1 MNIDGIKG
9 IGEKTREL
17 FEKINIY
24 DTKDL
29 LNYYPRNYDFFG
41 KPVAIDTIDNEKVV
55 SIIGK
60 FHSKLVPVSKG
71 RVKITSGIFV
81 DENGMKLQIIW
92 YNMPYLAKTI
102 FVDNVYILRG
112 TLKRDKLG
120 RVVKMLQ
127 PEVYTT
133 EKYKEKLDSLQPI
146 YSLTKGLT
154 NNIVKK
160 AVLESFRI
168 HKDIVEFEYLP
179 ENIRKQKGL
188 ISEEDALHQIH
199 FPKNEEEAIRARKRL
214 SFDEFLL
221 FILSLKRLKKT
232 DNNIQN
238 QFKITMDKRTE
249 KFMERLPFSLTNAQK
264 KVIRE
269 IDIDMSSDKVM
280 NRLVQGDVGS
290 GKTIVAQLALM
301 NTVFAGYQ
309 GGLMA
314 PTEVLAKQHY
324 NNFVKCFEKYNI
336 DIKVVLLTGSMTAKE
351 KREAYYQIE
360 NGIADIIIGTHALIV
375 DKVKYKKL
383 GLVITDEQH
392 RFGVAQRKT
401 FFTKGENPHILV
413 MSATPIPRTLAIILY
428 GDLDIS
434 IIDELPSNRQPIKN
448 CVVTTDYRPKAY
460 DFIKKQ
466 IDLGHQVYIIC
477 PMVEENDNIEACDV
491 ISYTEQLREVFS
503 EKYKIEYLHGK
514 MKAKDK
520 NSIMERFANGDIH
533 ILVSTTVIEVGVNVP
548 NTTVMMVENSERFG
562 LATLHQLR
570 GRVGRGNSQSYCIF
584 VSGSKNEEKLKR
596 LKILNE
602 SNDGFYI
609 ASEDLKLR
617 GPGDL
622 FGIKQSGDLIFKIG
636 DIYGDADMLKEAS
649 QVAKEIEANSNTFSP
664 KDLELL
670 NEKINKYTYEVLSRV
685 NL

>member
-1 MNIDGIKG
+1 M
-9 IGEKTREL
+9 
-17 FEKINIY
+17 
-24 DTKDL
+24 
-29 LNYYPRNYDFFG
+29 
-41 KPVAIDTIDNEKVV
+41 
-55 SIIGK
+55 
-60 FHSKLVPVSKG
+60 
-71 RVKITSGIFV
+71 
-81 DENGMKLQIIW
+81 
-92 YNMPYLAKTI
+92 
-102 FVDNVYILRG
+102 
-112 TLKRDKLG
+112 
-120 RVVKMLQ
+120 
-127 PEVYTT
+127 
-133 EKYKEKLDSLQPI
+133 
-146 YSLTKGLT
+146 
-154 NNIVKK
+154 
-160 AVLESFRI
+160 
-168 HKDIVEFEYLP
+168 
-179 ENIRKQKGL
+179 
-188 ISEEDALHQIH
+188 
-199 FPKNEEEAIRARKRL
+199 
-214 SFDEFLL
+214 
-221 FILSLKRLKKT
+221 
-232 DNNIQN
+232 
-238 QFKITMDKRTE
+238 
-249 KFMERLPFSLTNAQK
+249 
-264 KVIRE
+264 
-269 IDIDMSSDKVM
+269 
-280 NRLVQGDVGS
+280 
-290 GKTIVAQLALM
+290 
-301 NTVFAGYQ
+301 
-309 GGLMA
+309 
-314 PTEVLAKQHY
+314 
-324 NNFVKCFEKYNI
+324 
-336 DIKVVLLTGSMTAKE
+336 
-351 KREAYYQIE
+351 
-360 NGIADIIIGTHALIV
+360 
-375 DKVKYKKL
+375 
-383 GLVITDEQH
+383 
-392 RFGVAQRKT
+392 AQRKN

-434 IIDELPSNRQPIKN
+434 IIDELPSNRLPVKN

-491 ISYTEQLREVFS
+491 VSYTEQLREVFS
-503 EKYKIEYLHGK
+503 EEYKIEYLHGK

-520 NSIMERFANGDIH
+520 NSIMERFASGDIH

-570 GRVGRGNSQSYCIF
+570 GRVGRGDSQSYCIF

-649 QVAKEIEANSNTFSP
+649 QVAKEIEENSNTFTP

>member
-9 IGEKTREL
+9 IGEKTKEL

-29 LNYYPRNYDFFG
+29 INYYPRNYDFFG
-41 KPVAIDTIDNEKVV
+41 KPVPIDTIDNEKVV

-60 FHSKLVPVSKG
+60 FHNRLVPASKG
-71 RVKITSGIFV
+71 KVKITSGIFI
-81 DENGMKLQIIW
+81 DENGMKLQIVW

-102 FVDNVYILRG
+102 FVDTVYILRG
-112 TLKRDKLG
+112 TLKRDKSG
-120 RVVKMLQ
+120 RIVKMFQ

-179 ENIRKQKGL
+179 ENIRSKKGL
-188 ISEEDALHQIH
+188 ISEEAALHQIH
-199 FPKNEEEAIRARKRL
+199 FPKNKEEAVRARKRL

-238 QFKITMDKRTE
+238 QFNVSMNKKTE
-249 KFMERLPFSLTNAQK
+249 EFIEKLPFSLTNAQK

-269 IDIDMSSDKVM
+269 INIDMSSSKVM
-280 NRLVQGDVGS
+280 NRLIQGDVGS
-290 GKTIVAQLALM
+290 GKTIVAQIALM
-301 NTVFAGYQ
+301 NTVYAGYQ

-324 NNFVKCFEKYNI
+324 DNFVECFEKYNI
-336 DIKVVLLTGSMTAKE
+336 DIKVVLLTGSMTVKE
-351 KREAYYQIE
+351 KKEAYYKIE

-392 RFGVAQRKT
+392 RFGVAQRKN

-434 IIDELPSNRQPIKN
+434 IIDELPSNRLPVKN

-477 PMVEENDNIEACDV
+477 PMVEESDNIEACDV
-491 ISYTEQLREVFS
+491 ISYAEQLREVFS
-503 EKYKIEYLHGK
+503 EEYKIEYLHGK

-520 NSIMERFANGDIH
+520 NSIMERFASGDIH

-570 GRVGRGNSQSYCIF
+570 GRVGRGDSQSYCIF

-649 QVAKEIEANSNTFSP
+649 QVAKEIEENSNTFTP

>member
-9 IGEKTREL
+9 IGEKTKEL

-29 LNYYPRNYDFFG
+29 INYYPRNYDFFG

-60 FHSKLVPVSKG
+60 FHNKLVPISKG
-71 RVKITSGIFV
+71 RAKITSGIFV

-102 FVDNVYILRG
+102 FVDTVYILRG

-146 YSLTKGLT
+146 YFLTKGLT

-160 AVLESFRI
+160 AVLESFKI
-168 HKDIVEFEYLP
+168 HKDIVEFDYLP
-179 ENIRKQKGL
+179 ENIRSKKGL
-188 ISEEDALHQIH
+188 IGEEAALHQIH
-199 FPKNEEEAIRARKRL
+199 FPKNEEEAVKARKRL

-238 QFKITMDKRTE
+238 QFKVSMNKKTE
-249 KFMERLPFSLTNAQK
+249 EFMEKLPFSLTNAQK

-269 IDIDMSSDKVM
+269 IDMDMSSNKVM
-280 NRLVQGDVGS
+280 NRLIQGDVGS
-290 GKTIVAQLALM
+290 GKTIVAQIALM
-301 NTVFAGYQ
+301 NTVYAGYQ

-324 NNFVKCFEKYNI
+324 DNFVECFEKYNI
-336 DIKVVLLTGSMTAKE
+336 DINVVLLTGSMTAKE
-351 KREAYYQIE
+351 KREAYYKIE

-434 IIDELPSNRQPIKN
+434 IIDELPSNRLPIKN

-503 EKYKIEYLHGK
+503 EEYKIEYLHGK

-520 NSIMERFANGDIH
+520 NSIMESFANGDIH

-570 GRVGRGNSQSYCIF
+570 GRVGRGDSQSYCIF

-649 QVAKEIEANSNTFSP
+649 QVAKEIEENSNTFTP

>member
-1 MNIDGIKG
+1 MNIDEIKG

-17 FEKINIY
+17 FEKINIF

-29 LNYYPRNYDFFG
+29 LEYYPRNYDFFG
-41 KPVAIDTIDNEKVV
+41 KPIAIDYIDNEKVV
-55 SIIGK
+55 SVIGK
-60 FHSKLVPVSKG
+60 FHNRIVPVSKG
-71 RVKITSGIFV
+71 KTKITSGILV
-81 DENGMKLQIIW
+81 DENGMKLQVIW
-92 YNMPYLAKTI
+92 YNMPYLSKTLLT
-102 FVDNVYILRG
+102 DTVYILRG

-120 RVVKMLQ
+120 RVIKMIQ
-127 PEVYTT
+127 PEVYTV
-133 EKYKEKLDSLQPI
+133 EKYSEKINSLQPI

-160 AVLESFRI
+160 AVKESFLI
-168 HKDIVEFEYLP
+168 HKDFVEFEYLP
-179 ENIRKQKGL
+179 ESIRIEKKL
-188 ISEEDALHQIH
+188 ISDKDALYQIH
-199 FPKNEEEAIRARKRL
+199 FPKNEDEAIKARKRL

-232 DNNIQN
+232 DNNIIN
-238 QFKITMDKRTE
+238 EFRIPMDE
-249 KFMERLPFSLTNAQK
+249 KTLDFIENLPFELTNAQK
-264 KVIRE
+264 KVIKE
-269 IDIDMSSDKVM
+269 IEIDMSKDKVM

-290 GKTIVAQLALM
+290 GKTIVAQIALM

-309 GGLMA
+309 GALMA

-324 NNFVKCFEKYNI
+324 DNFVDCFKKNNI
-336 DIKVVLLTGSMTAKE
+336 DINVVLLTGSMTAKE
-351 KREAYYQIE
+351 KKEAYYDIE
-360 NGIADIIIGTHALIV
+360 KGIANIIIGTHALIV
-375 DKVKYKKL
+375 EKVKYKNL

-392 RFGVAQRKT
+392 RFGVNQRKT
-401 FFTKGENPHILV
+401 LFTKGVNPHILV

-434 IIDELPSNRQPIKN
+434 IIDELPSNRLPIKN

-466 IDLGHQVYIIC
+466 ISLGHQVYIIC

-491 ISYTEQLREVFS
+491 ISYTEQLKEIFS
-503 EKYKIEYLHGK
+503 DNYKIEYLHGK
-514 MKAKDK
+514 MKSKDK
-520 NSIMERFANGDIH
+520 NNIMERFANGETD

-548 NTTVMMVENSERFG
+548 NATVMMVENAERFG

-570 GRVGRGNSQSYCIF
+570 GRVGRGKSQSYCIF

-649 QVAKEIEANSNTFSP
+649 QVAKQIEENTTSFTQ
-664 KDLELL
+664 KELELL
-670 NEKINKYTYEVLSRV
+670 NDKINKYTYEVLNRV

>member
-9 IGEKTREL
+9 IGEKTKEL

-29 LNYYPRNYDFFG
+29 INYYPRNYDFFG
-41 KPVAIDTIDNEKVV
+41 KPVPIDTIDNEKVV

-60 FHSKLVPVSKG
+60 FHNRLVPASKG
-71 RVKITSGIFV
+71 KVKITSGIFI
-81 DENGMKLQIIW
+81 DENGMKLQIVW

-102 FVDNVYILRG
+102 FVDTVYILRG
-112 TLKRDKLG
+112 TLKRDKSG
-120 RVVKMLQ
+120 RIVKMFQ

-179 ENIRKQKGL
+179 ENIRNKKGL
-188 ISEEDALHQIH
+188 ISEEAALHQIH
-199 FPKNEEEAIRARKRL
+199 FPKNEEEAVRARKRL

-238 QFKITMDKRTE
+238 QFNVSMNKKTE
-249 KFMERLPFSLTNAQK
+249 EFIEKLPFTLTNAQK

-269 IDIDMSSDKVM
+269 INIDMSSSKVM
-280 NRLVQGDVGS
+280 NRLIQGDVGS
-290 GKTIVAQLALM
+290 GKTIVAQIALM
-301 NTVFAGYQ
+301 NTVYAGYQ

-324 NNFVKCFEKYNI
+324 DNFVECFEKYNI
-336 DIKVVLLTGSMTAKE
+336 DINVVLLTGSMTVKE
-351 KREAYYQIE
+351 KKEAYYKIE

-392 RFGVAQRKT
+392 RFGVAQRKN

-434 IIDELPSNRQPIKN
+434 IIDELPSNRLPVKN

-477 PMVEENDNIEACDV
+477 PMVEESDNIEACDV
-491 ISYTEQLREVFS
+491 ISYAEQLREVFS
-503 EKYKIEYLHGK
+503 EEYKIEYLHGK

-520 NSIMERFANGDIH
+520 NSIMERFASGDVH

-570 GRVGRGNSQSYCIF
+570 GRVGRGDSQSYCIF

-649 QVAKEIEANSNTFSP
+649 QVAKEIEENSNTFTP